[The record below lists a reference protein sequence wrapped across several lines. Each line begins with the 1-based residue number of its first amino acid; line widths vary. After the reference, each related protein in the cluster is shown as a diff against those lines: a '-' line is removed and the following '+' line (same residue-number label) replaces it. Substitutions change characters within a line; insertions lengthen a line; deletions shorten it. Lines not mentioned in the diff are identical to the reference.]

1 LRGAIQVRT
10 LDTLCRRSIWFNYEL
25 YVSYNETFRASEQM
39 SVKYTDFAAETV
51 IITGA
56 AAGIGRATAI
66 AFLRQGA
73 RVAALD
79 RIETGLLTLS
89 GEAGSGVVLPI
100 VADVTDEAALIAAVE
115 RTVADLGR
123 PRFLVNNAGVD
134 DRRPFEAISLADWRT
149 ALALNIDH
157 HFILAQQLAPHMRAL
172 GGGAIVNL
180 SSTAFMKLAPNMTSY
195 HAAKAGIIGLT
206 NGLAR
211 ELGAANIRVN
221 AIAPGRVVTERVA
234 EHVVTPEWT
243 AQTMALQCLPQL
255 ITPDDVAQVALWLCS
270 SAARS
275 VTGQTIIVDG
285 GVV

>member
-1 LRGAIQVRT
+1 
-10 LDTLCRRSIWFNYEL
+10 
-25 YVSYNETFRASEQM
+25 M
-39 SVKYTDFAAETV
+39 SVQYSDFEGETV
-51 IITGA
+51 VVTGA
-56 AAGIGRATAI
+56 AAGIGRATAL

-73 RVAALD
+73 RVVALD
-79 RIETGLLTLS
+79 RVEAGLLTLAA
-89 GEAGSGVVLPI
+89 EAGIGTVLPI
-100 VADVTDEAALIAAVE
+100 AADVTDEAALVAGAERAATE
-115 RTVADLGR
+115 LGR

-134 DRRPFEAISLADWRT
+134 DRRPFEEMSLADWRK

-157 HFILAQQLAPHMRAL
+157 HFVMAQQVVPHMRAL

-195 HAAKAGIIGLT
+195 HAAKAGIVGLT

-221 AIAPGRVVTERVA
+221 AVAPGRVVTERVA

-243 AQTMALQCLPQL
+243 AQTKALQCLPQL
-255 ITPDDVAQVALWLCS
+255 IMPDDVAQTILWLCS

-275 VTGQTIIVDG
+275 VTGQTIVVDG

>member
-1 LRGAIQVRT
+1 
-10 LDTLCRRSIWFNYEL
+10 
-25 YVSYNETFRASEQM
+25 M
-39 SVKYTDFAAETV
+39 SVQYSDFEGETV
-51 IITGA
+51 VVTGA
-56 AAGIGRATAI
+56 AAGIGRATAL

-79 RIETGLLTLS
+79 RVDAGLLTLAA
-89 GEAGSGVVLPI
+89 EAGSGTVLPI
-100 VADVTDEAALIAAVE
+100 TADVTDEAALVAGVQRAAAE
-115 RTVADLGR
+115 LGR

-134 DRRPFEAISLADWRT
+134 DRRPFEEMSLADWRR

-157 HFILAQQLAPHMRAL
+157 HFFLAQQVVPHMRAL

-195 HAAKAGIIGLT
+195 HAAKAGVVGLT

-211 ELGAANIRVN
+211 ELGPANVRVN

-243 AQTMALQCLPQL
+243 AQTKALQCLPQL
-255 ITPDDVAQVALWLCS
+255 IMPDDVAQTILWLCS

-275 VTGQTIIVDG
+275 ITGQTIVVDG

>member
-1 LRGAIQVRT
+1 
-10 LDTLCRRSIWFNYEL
+10 
-25 YVSYNETFRASEQM
+25 M
-39 SVKYTDFAAETV
+39 SVRYSDFEGETV
-51 IITGA
+51 VVTGA
-56 AAGIGRATAI
+56 TAGIGRATAL

-79 RIETGLLTLS
+79 RVEAGLLTLAA
-89 GEAGSGVVLPI
+89 EAGSGTVLPI
-100 VADVTDEAALIAAVE
+100 TADVTDEAALVAGVARAATE
-115 RTVADLGR
+115 LGR

-134 DRRPFEAISLADWRT
+134 DRRPFEEMSLADWRK

-157 HFILAQQLAPHMRAL
+157 HFVLSQRVVPHMRAL

-180 SSTAFMKLAPNMTSY
+180 SSTAFKKLAPNMTSY
-195 HAAKAGIIGLT
+195 HAAKAGIVGLT

-211 ELGAANIRVN
+211 ELGPANIRVN

-243 AQTMALQCLPQL
+243 AQTKALQCLPQL
-255 ITPDDVAQVALWLCS
+255 IMPDDVAQTVLWLCS

-275 VTGQTIIVDG
+275 ITGQTIVVDG

>member
-1 LRGAIQVRT
+1 
-10 LDTLCRRSIWFNYEL
+10 
-25 YVSYNETFRASEQM
+25 M
-39 SVKYTDFAAETV
+39 SVRYTDFDGETV
-51 IITGA
+51 VVTGA
-56 AAGIGRATAI
+56 AAGIGRATAL

-79 RIETGLLTLS
+79 RIEAGLLTLAP
-89 GEAGSGVVLPI
+89 EAGSGTVLPI
-100 VADVTDEAALIAAVE
+100 AADVTDEAALVAGVARAATE
-115 RTVADLGR
+115 LGH

-134 DRRPFEAISLADWRT
+134 DRRPFEEMSLADWRR

-157 HFILAQQLAPHMRAL
+157 HFVLAQQVVPHMRAL

-195 HAAKAGIIGLT
+195 HAAKAGIVGLT

-211 ELGAANIRVN
+211 ELGPANIRVN

-243 AQTMALQCLPQL
+243 AQTKALQCLPQL
-255 ITPDDVAQVALWLCS
+255 IMPDDVAQTILWLCS

-275 VTGQTIIVDG
+275 VSGQTIVVDG